1 MHTMNTLLEVKDLKV
16 RIPTAAGMLEPV
28 RGVSFGV
35 DPGQTLCL
43 VGESGCGKSLTS
55 LAVMDLLPD
64 TAARSVTSIQFDGKP
79 LHTCSGRDME
89 KVRGNR
95 MAMIFQEPMT
105 ALNPAYTVGN
115 QLVEVHRRHCNSSVK
130 QATDRA
136 VYLLNRV
143 GISAAQKRLGQY
155 PHQLSGGLRQRVMI
169 AMALMCSPRLIIADE
184 PTTALDVTIQAE
196 ILTLLQ
202 DLQQE
207 YGLGL
212 VLITHDLG
220 VVAQMADRVAVMY
233 AGQVVES
240 GTVDSIF
247 NHPVHP
253 YTQGL
258 LGCIPDASNRG
269 GKLGVIPGRVP
280 KLFETLTGCL
290 FFNRCSFA
298 HTACRQEIDMTSKD
312 GRHQYRCVLAL
323 PVRNPA
329 KSFKEVGHPLPE
341 NRNSRPSD
349 PLVDIENVQKE
360 FLVSQGLFKKKMSVK
375 AVDGVNLSI
384 ERGETLGLVGESG
397 CGKSTLAMM
406 VLGLLSPTSGDI
418 LIDGHSV
425 KSYSSAA
432 MARRVQPVFQDPY
445 ASLNPRRT
453 MGSIVSLFPKI
464 HGIIS
469 PGQSRRQTLKMLDE
483 VGLPGQAYNWY
494 ASQMSGGQ
502 RQRVAIARALIMQ
515 PELVVCDEPTSA
527 LDVSVQS
534 QILNLLIKLREDRQ
548 LTYLFISHNL
558 SVVRYIA
565 SRVAVMYLG
574 QIVEQADTR
583 ALFNNP
589 RHPYTRALI
598 NSVFSPSP
606 GNGVPKNRLAGQF
619 PNPLSPPSGCRFH
632 PRCPEARPVCRTTP
646 PEPLNDSNGMVCC
659 HLYSL
664 AGKSKKTACLE
675 H

>member
-1 MHTMNTLLEVKDLKV
+1 MNTLLEVKDLKV
-16 RIPTAAGMLEPV
+16 QIPTAAGMLEPV

-55 LAVMDLLPD
+55 LAVMDLLPS
-64 TAARSVTSIQFDGKP
+64 TATRSVEFIRFEEKP
-79 LHTCSGRDME
+79 LHTYSDRKME
-89 KVRGNR
+89 TVRGNR

-115 QLVEVHRRHCNSSVK
+115 QLIEVHRRHRNSSVK
-130 QATDRA
+130 QALDRA

-143 GISAAQKRLGQY
+143 GISGAQKRLGQY

-202 DLQQE
+202 DLQKE

-253 YTQGL
+253 YTRGL
-258 LGCIPDASNRG
+258 LGCIPDASHRG
-269 GKLGVIPGRVP
+269 KRLGVIPGRVP
-280 KLFETLTGCL
+280 KLFKTLEGCL
-290 FFNRCSFA
+290 FYNRCGFA
-298 HTACRQEIDMTSKD
+298 HSACRREIDMAFKNA
-312 GRHQYRCVLAL
+312 RHQYRCVLTRPAL
-323 PVRNPA
+323 DPA
-329 KSFKEVGHPLPE
+329 QPFKKAAESLAE
-341 NRNSRPSD
+341 KRPSHPSG
-349 PLVDIENVQKE
+349 PLIDIQNVQKK
-360 FLVSQGLFKKKMSVK
+360 FHIRQGMFKKKMPVK
-375 AVDGVNLSI
+375 AVDNVNLTL
-384 ERGETLGLVGESG
+384 EKGETLGLVGESG

-406 VLGLLSPTSGDI
+406 ILGLLPPTSGDI
-418 LIDGHSV
+418 ILDGRPV
-425 KSYSSAA
+425 KSYSSSA

-453 MGSIVSLFPKI
+453 MGNIVSLFPRI
-464 HGIIS
+464 HGITS
-469 PGQSRRQTLKMLDE
+469 PGQNRRQTLKILDE

-534 QILNLLIKLREDRQ
+534 QILNLLIKLREDHQ

-574 QIVEQADTR
+574 QIVEQASTR
-583 ALFNNP
+583 VLFENP

-598 NSVFSPSP
+598 NSVFSPTP
-606 GNGVPKNRLAGQF
+606 GDGVPKARLAGQF
-619 PNPLSPPSGCRFH
+619 PNPISPPSGCRFH
-632 PRCPEARPVCRTTP
+632 PRCPDAGPVCRTTP
-646 PEPLNDSNGMVCC
+646 PEPLTDSNGMVSC

-664 AGKSKKTACLE
+664 AGKPAKPACPE
-675 H
+675 N